1 MTHID
6 RIYDGIRREERAAR
20 QRRIDDACR
29 RAPGLAEVFS
39 GRQAVFADVAGRR
52 LSPAEAQARLV
63 ALAAEERALL
73 EAAALL
79 TAHPPLRDPETAG
92 ALVGMME
99 MGILPLLLSFG
110 LAAACRPLL
119 VRRGGLCAALL
130 LLAFVLMTL
139 SMGALWYAGLLN
151 FHRGEL
157 QEGFMRHT
165 ALLYWDQPLL
175 YFTLLELFAPLSAS
189 YLKSARYLRN
199 NRAGRPARG

>member
-1 MTHID
+1 
-6 RIYDGIRREERAAR
+6 
-20 QRRIDDACR
+20 
-29 RAPGLAEVFS
+29 
-39 GRQAVFADVAGRR
+39 
-52 LSPAEAQARLV
+52 
-63 ALAAEERALL
+63 
-73 EAAALL
+73 
-79 TAHPPLRDPETAG
+79 
-92 ALVGMME
+92 MME

>member
-1 MTHID
+1 
-6 RIYDGIRREERAAR
+6 
-20 QRRIDDACR
+20 
-29 RAPGLAEVFS
+29 
-39 GRQAVFADVAGRR
+39 
-52 LSPAEAQARLV
+52 
-63 ALAAEERALL
+63 
-73 EAAALL
+73 
-79 TAHPPLRDPETAG
+79 
-92 ALVGMME
+92 MME

-199 NRAGRPARG
+199 NRARKAAKG